1 MYLSL
6 NYTTKKYMKRIL
18 LSLAFMAALSLSAQT
33 GYYQTPIA
41 GSGNP
46 NNLNA
51 DLEFP
56 VGGGISAGWTTIL
69 TGPQSAA
76 WSPSQ
81 TLPFA
86 FKFND
91 AAVTTFTAH
100 STGVVTFDGSAAT
113 ISATNTAIPSTGI
126 PDKSVSLWG
135 LRISN
140 TGDYII
146 TKTFGSAP
154 NRQFWIQYNSASE
167 ANLSSGTSA
176 GWCYMS
182 IVLEETTNKIY
193 IVDQRTNFS
202 NTSKISAG
210 IQIDGTTAIK
220 VNNVHPFSAR
230 NSNLETPIDNRYF
243 AFAPGIAP
251 VNEAIISGISMD
263 KFLIIGNAPYAVT
276 YTVGNNG
283 SAPIT
288 SLKVSYSINNG
299 PAVEDIITGLNI
311 ASGAS
316 AQVTS
321 TTKWNPTLKGAYDI
335 DVNILEVNNVVDN
348 LSDNSTTGKVNVVN
362 AFVKRK
368 VLHEQLTSSTCP
380 PCTPGNI
387 NVNGILANATDYTI
401 VKYQMNYPDTGD
413 PYYNVENSTRHTYY
427 AVGGIPNMVV
437 DGKQWQG
444 NSNSYTAGILSAA
457 QEIPAFME
465 ITGSAKNEWKNKIS
479 VDVTIT
485 PKSDFPANLRLFA
498 VIVEKNTSL
507 NVKTNGE
514 TEFDHVA
521 KKIMPNT
528 NGESLLA
535 LTDGTPVS
543 KTLSF
548 TFNGPYVLPASGASP
563 ANLATSNTVENW
575 GNLQVVVWVQDFT
588 TKEVFQSA
596 AFDVAN
602 NSTEDISNKMN
613 IFPNPAAQSVLVNAD
628 ALKGTLTSVQL
639 VNLMGQTVATGQ
651 TTNGQFTF
659 DVSNLAN
666 GVYTVKME
674 GSAKQ
679 AVQKLVIQH

>member
-1 MYLSL
+1 
-6 NYTTKKYMKRIL
+6 MKRIA
-18 LSLAFMAALSLSAQT
+18 LSFAFLAALTLSAQT
-33 GYYQTPIA
+33 GYYQTPVT
-41 GSGNP
+41 GNGNP
-46 NNLNA
+46 NNLNT

-56 VGGGISAGWTTIL
+56 VGDGISAGWTTIL
-69 TGPQSAA
+69 AGPQAGV
-76 WSPSQ
+76 WSSSQ

-91 AAVTTFTAH
+91 ADVTTFTAH
-100 STGVVTFDGSAAT
+100 STGVVTFDGSTAT
-113 ISATNTAIPSTGI
+113 IGATNSALPSTGI

-140 TGDYII
+140 TGDNII

-167 ANLSSGTSA
+167 GNLSNGSSA

-182 IVLEETTNKIY
+182 IVLEETSNKIY
-193 IVDQRTNFS
+193 IVDQRTTS
-202 NTSKISAG
+202 PNTTQLSAG

-220 VNNVHPFSAR
+220 VNNVHPFGAN
-230 NSNLETPIDNRYF
+230 NSNLETSADNRYF
-243 AFAPGIAP
+243 AFVPGSAPI
-251 VNEAIISGISMD
+251 NEAIVSDLTMD
-263 KFLIIGNAPYAVT
+263 KYLILGNAPYEVS

-283 SAPIT
+283 TAPIT
-288 SLKVSYSINNG
+288 SLKVSYTINNG
-299 PAVEDIITGLNI
+299 TAVEDVITGLNI

-316 AQVTS
+316 AEVKS
-321 TTKWNPTLKGAYDI
+321 TTKWNPTVKGAYN
-335 DVNILEVNNVVDN
+335 VAVSVLEVNNVIDG
-348 LSDNSTTGKVNVVN
+348 LSDNNVTGKVNVVN

-368 VLHEQLTSSTCP
+368 VLHEQLTSSTCQ
-380 PCTPGNI
+380 PCNPGNA
-387 NVNGILANATDYTI
+387 NVNDILSNATDYTV
-401 VKYQMNYPDTGD
+401 VKYQMNYPGNGD
-413 PYYNVENSTRHTYY
+413 PYYNVENSARHSYY
-427 AVGGIPNMVV
+427 EVGVIPDMVL

-444 NSNSYTAGILSAA
+444 NSNDYTAGILAAA

-507 NVKTNGE
+507 NVKSNGE

-543 KTLSF
+543 KTLSY
-548 TFNGPYVLPASGASP
+548 TFNGPYVLPASGATP

-588 TKEVFQSA
+588 TKEVYQSA
-596 AFDVAN
+596 AFNVSN

-613 IFPNPAAQSVLVNAD
+613 IFPNPAAQNVLVNAE
-628 ALKGTLTSVQL
+628 ALKGTNTTVQL
-639 VNLMGQTVATGQ
+639 VNLMGQTVANG
-651 TTNGQFTF
+651 TTSNGQFTF

-666 GVYTVKME
+666 GVYTVKM
-674 GSAKQ
+674 GSGAKQ
-679 AVQKLVIQH
+679 AIQKLVVQN

>member
-1 MYLSL
+1 
-6 NYTTKKYMKRIL
+6 MKRIL
-18 LSLAFMAALSLSAQT
+18 LSLAFMAALSLSAQS
-33 GYYQTPIA
+33 GYYQTLIA

-46 NNLNA
+46 NNLST
-51 DLEFP
+51 DLEDTYAS
-56 VGGGISAGWTTIL
+56 GISKGWAVVIASNN
-69 TGPQSAA
+69 TGTWSAE
-76 WSPSQ
+76 Q

-86 FKFND
+86 FKYND
-91 AAVTTFTAH
+91 EAVTSYLVH
-100 STGVVTFDGSAAT
+100 GNGVVTFTPGSAGAIAAT
-113 ISATNTAIPSTGI
+113 GTSIPDASI
-126 PDKSVSLWG
+126 PDKSITLWG
-135 LRISN
+135 LRPSGANDNIVS
-140 TGDYII
+140 
-146 TKTFGSAP
+146 KTFGTAP
-154 NRQFWIQYNSASE
+154 NRQHWITFNSCTE
-167 ANLSSGTSA
+167 ANNATGYT
-176 GWCYMS
+176 YMS
-182 IVLEETTNKIY
+182 IVLEETTNVIY
-193 IVDQRTNFS
+193 LIDQRVSTPNV
-202 NTSKISAG
+202 TKIVAG
-210 IQIDGTTAIK
+210 LQIDGATMVK
-220 VNNVHPFSAR
+220 LNNANTYACKAEDGQEFS
-230 NSNLETPIDNRYF
+230 NNIFYSLK
-243 AFAPGIAP
+243 PGTAP
-251 VNEAIISGISMD
+251 VNEAIVTGLTMD
-263 KFLIIGNAPYAVT
+263 KYLIIGNAPYEVS

-288 SLKVSYSINNG
+288 SLKVAYTINNG
-299 PAVEDIITGLNI
+299 TAVEDVITGLNI

-316 AQVTS
+316 AQVKS
-321 TTKWNPTLKGAYDI
+321 TTKWNPTIKGAYDVA
-335 DVNILEVNNVVDN
+335 VNVLEVNNIADN
-348 LSDNSTTGKVNVVN
+348 LSDNNVTGKVNLVN
-362 AFVKRK
+362 AVVKRK
-368 VLHEQLTSSTCP
+368 VLHEQLTSSTCS
-380 PCTPGNI
+380 PCNPGNA

-401 VKYQMNYPDTGD
+401 VKYQMNYPSPGD

-444 NSNSYTAGILSAA
+444 NSNSYTAGILTAA

-507 NVKTNGE
+507 NVKSNGE

-543 KTLSF
+543 KTLSY
-548 TFNGPYVLPASGASP
+548 TFNGPYVLPASGATP

-588 TKEVFQSA
+588 TKEVYQSA
-596 AFDVAN
+596 AFNVSN

-613 IFPNPAAQSVLVNAD
+613 IFPNPAAQNVLVNAE
-628 ALKGTLTSVQL
+628 ALKGTNTTVQL
-639 VNLMGQTVATGQ
+639 VNLMGQTVANG
-651 TTNGQFTF
+651 TTSNGQFTF

-674 GSAKQ
+674 SGAKQ
-679 AVQKLVIQH
+679 AIQKLVVQH